1 MDNECFFKWKFNCD
15 NSDLREVGPALIE
28 TIIKYSKEYEDGA
41 HTELEAK
48 LKDDSNLKLK
58 CHRNC
63 ASSYTSAEH
72 LKRHKKR
79 SGLGTETAPIPKK
92 RRRSGNL
99 KFLFKEHCIFCG
111 EVCQL
116 ERDIKNPTRWRRAVL
131 CRTATRPG
139 QKTFKESILDI
150 CTKRNDEQ
158 AHQVRSRVEGALS
171 DLHTADGR
179 YHVDSV

>member
-15 NSDLREVGPALIE
+15 NSDLREVGPARIE

-58 CHRNC
+58 CNRNC
-63 ASSYTSAEH
+63 VSSHTSAEH
-72 LKRHKKR
+72 LKRDKKR

-99 KFLFKEHCIFCG
+99 KFQFKEHCIFCG

-116 ERDIKNPTRWRRAVL
+116 EREQKNPTRWRRQYYAEL
-131 CRTATRPG
+131 QQDQGRKP
-139 QKTFKESILDI
+139 S
-150 CTKRNDEQ
+150 
-158 AHQVRSRVEGALS
+158 RSQF
-171 DLHTADGR
+171 
-179 YHVDSV
+179 

>member
-1 MDNECFFKWKFNCD
+1 MDNECFFKWNFNCD
-15 NSDLREVGPALIE
+15 NSDLREVGPARIE

-63 ASSYTSAEH
+63 VSSYTSAEH

-92 RRRSGNL
+92 SRRSGNL
-99 KFLFKEHCIFCG
+99 KFQFKEHCIF
-111 EVCQL
+111 L
-116 ERDIKNPTRWRRAVL
+116 WRSLSTRKR
-131 CRTATRPG
+131 
-139 QKTFKESILDI
+139 QKESYLLEEGSIMENYNKTRAENLQGVNSRHLYK
-150 CTKRNDEQ
+150 TK
-158 AHQVRSRVEGALS
+158 
-171 DLHTADGR
+171 
-179 YHVDSV
+179 